1 MGRFLLLLGLL
12 LAAAVGRSSG
22 GDANVTYDGR
32 SLIIDGQH
40 KILFSGSI
48 HYPRS
53 TPQMWPSLI
62 AKAKAGGLDVI
73 ETLVFWNLHEPR
85 PGQFDFSGRRDIIR
99 FIKEIQAQ
107 GLYACIRIG
116 PFIEGE
122 WSYGGL
128 PFWLHD
134 IPGIV
139 YRSDNEPFKYQMEK
153 FVSMIVGMMKAEK
166 LYASQGG
173 PIILSQIE
181 NEYGMVEAAFREK
194 GPPYVRWAAK
204 MAVGL
209 QTGVPWVMCKQ
220 NNAPDPVINTCNG
233 RRCGETFPGP
243 NSPNKPAIW
252 TENWTSFYQVYGD
265 EPDIRSAQDIAF
277 HVALFIAKKGSY
289 VNYYMYHGGTNFG
302 RTASAY
308 VMTSYYD
315 QAPLDEYGLFRQP
328 KWGHLKELHA
338 AIKLCLDSLIS
349 GVYTTMAL
357 GESQE
362 AFVYSGNSVPCA
374 AFLVNNDTRK
384 NVVVT
389 FLDSSYE
396 LPPKSISILPDC
408 KTVAFNT
415 AKVSTQYNTR
425 AMETS
430 QKLDS
435 IEKWEEFKDTIPTF
449 EDTYLRANMLLEHMN
464 TTKDNSDYLWY
475 TFGFENDISDVEYVL
490 DVTSSAHV
498 LHAFVNG
505 AFVGSTHGGY
515 KTKTLTLESK
525 ITLKNGTNYISL
537 LSGMVGLPDSGAYL
551 ERRVAGVRSAMVKG
565 ENEIKDF
572 TRYSWG
578 YQVGLLGEMLQ
589 VYTDF
594 GSSNVQ
600 WNPYGSSTHQRLTW
614 YKTLFDA
621 PAGKEPVALN
631 LESMGK
637 GEAWINGQSIG
648 RYWVSFLTPQ
658 GRPSQTW
665 YNVPRSFLKPTDNLL
680 VILEEENG
688 YPPGISIDTIAITQ
702 VCGLVSDS
710 HPPPVIS
717 WRGQNKTEQNH
728 SAKHHGRRPKVRLQ
742 CPLGRNISR
751 ILFSS
756 YGTPSGDCG
765 SYAIGSCHSF
775 NSLPTVEKA
784 CLGKRICSI
793 PVWNQKFGDDP
804 CPGTPKSL
812 LVDALC
818 T

>member
-1 MGRFLLLLGLL
+1 MGRWFLFLLGLL
-12 LAAAVGRSSG
+12 LTVSG
-22 GDANVTYDGR
+22 GRGSGGNVTYDGR

-53 TPQMWPSLI
+53 TPQMWSSLI

-73 ETLVFWNLHEPR
+73 ETLVFWNLHEPQ
-85 PGQFDFSGRRDIIR
+85 PGQFDFSGRRDIVR

-116 PFIEGE
+116 PFIQGE

-139 YRSDNEPFKYQMEK
+139 YRSDNEPFKYQMQK
-153 FVSMIVGMMKAEK
+153 FVSKIVSMMRAEN

-181 NEYGMVEAAFREK
+181 NEYGMVQAAFREK
-194 GPPYVRWAAK
+194 GPTYLRWAAE

-220 NNAPDPVINTCNG
+220 DDAPDPVINACNG
-233 RRCGETFPGP
+233 RRCGETFAGP

-265 EPDIRSAQDIAF
+265 DVDIRSAEDIAF

-302 RTASAY
+302 RNAAAY
-308 VMTSYYD
+308 MLTGYYD

-338 AIKLCLDSLIS
+338 AIKLCSKPLIS

-357 GESQE
+357 GRSQQ
-362 AFVYSGNSVPCA
+362 AFVYRGNSVDCA

-384 NVVVT
+384 NVGVT
-389 FLDSSYE
+389 FLNSFYE

-408 KTVAFNT
+408 KTEAFNT

-425 AMETS
+425 AVETR

-435 IEKWEEFKDTIPTF
+435 IEKWEEFKEAIPTF
-449 EDTYLRANMLLEHMN
+449 EKTSLRANILLEHMN
-464 TTKDNSDYLWY
+464 TTKDTSDYLWY
-475 TFGFENDISDVEYVL
+475 TFRFQNDFSDAQYVL
-490 DVTSSAHV
+490 NVTSSAHV

-505 AFVGSTHGGY
+505 ASVGFTHGSY
-515 KTKTLTLESK
+515 KTKTPNLERKVTLS
-525 ITLKNGTNYISL
+525 NGTNHISL

-551 ERRVAGVRSAMVKG
+551 ERRVAGVSRVIIKG
-565 ENEIKDF
+565 EHEIKDF
-572 TRYSWG
+572 TSYSWG
-578 YQVGLLGEMLQ
+578 YQVGLLGEKLQ

-594 GSSNVQ
+594 GSSKIQ
-600 WNPYGSSTHQRLTW
+600 WNTYGSSTHRTLTW

-621 PAGKEPVALN
+621 PVGKDPVALN

-637 GEAWINGQSIG
+637 GEAWVNGQSIG
-648 RYWVSFLTPQ
+648 RYWVSFLTPK
-658 GRPSQTW
+658 GSPSQTW
-665 YNVPRSFLKPTDNLL
+665 YNVPRSFLKPTNNLL
-680 VILEEENG
+680 VILEEQNG
-688 YPPGISIDTIAITQ
+688 YPLGISVDTISITK
-702 VCGLVSDS
+702 VCGHVSDS
-710 HPPPVIS
+710 HLPPVIS
-717 WRGQNKTEQNH
+717 WRGQNKTEEKNH
-728 SAKHHGRRPKVRLQ
+728 EKHHGRRPKVQLR
-742 CPLGRNISR
+742 CPPGRNISS

-756 YGTPSGDCG
+756 YGNPSGDCG
-765 SYAIGSCHSF
+765 SYAIGSCHSS
-775 NSLPTVEKA
+775 NSLAIVEEA

-793 PVWNQKFGDDP
+793 PVWSQKFGDDP
-804 CPGTPKSL
+804 CPGIQKTL
-812 LVDALC
+812 LVDAQC